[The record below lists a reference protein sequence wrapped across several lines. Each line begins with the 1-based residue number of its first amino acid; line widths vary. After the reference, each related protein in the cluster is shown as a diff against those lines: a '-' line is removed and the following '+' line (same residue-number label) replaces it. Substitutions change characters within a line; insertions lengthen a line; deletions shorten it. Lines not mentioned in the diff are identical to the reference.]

1 MYFNLCNSIIAWY
14 SRGITSCAIVLR
26 ICAITARLKNYQ
38 SIIKKQEKKHDKIE
52 LLAKPKLN
60 SIEILISKALIN
72 SNNSHD
78 DFF

>member
-26 ICAITARLKNYQ
+26 ICTITARLKNYQ

-60 SIEILISKALIN
+60 SIEI
-72 SNNSHD
+72 
-78 DFF
+78 